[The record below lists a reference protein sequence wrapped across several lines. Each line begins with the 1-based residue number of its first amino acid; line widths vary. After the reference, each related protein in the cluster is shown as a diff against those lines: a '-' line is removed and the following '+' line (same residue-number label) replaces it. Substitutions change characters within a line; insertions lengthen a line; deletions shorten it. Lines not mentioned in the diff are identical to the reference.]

1 MRLMLYSYGISM
13 GAMGALEDCIA
24 RTREYALERHQFGKP
39 LAGFQL
45 VQKKLADAQTEVT
58 LGLHA
63 SLQVPLFVLYI
74 PDLLLTNVSHLG
86 GPSERPRQGYAR
98 DGQSRQA

>member
-1 MRLMLYSYGISM
+1 MQHRGLIALIIRYGISW

-39 LAGFQL
+39 LAAFQL

-63 SLQVPLFVLYI
+63 SLQVCSIRLA
-74 PDLLLTNVSHLG
+74 SQE
-86 GPSERPRQGYAR
+86 SC
-98 DGQSRQA
+98 